1 MIERIQHIG
10 YLVADLDETVAWFEK
25 TFGGKKVGGGPLAI
39 GRNAILRF
47 GQVEVD
53 LIEPADNG
61 NLPKDA
67 LTMHHVG
74 YIVPDI
80 LKEIEELKV
89 KGFKFVAESPSTNVM
104 GQEVL
109 MIDSTTTNGILV
121 HLTENTPRSNTSD
134 FGHGLPIDEI
144 VHAGYLVEDLD
155 STIAW
160 YLEKL
165 DGVHVGGG
173 ATANGG
179 RNAFV
184 NFAQVQVELIEPG
197 DKSTLGGKV
206 QTMDHVGYAVADI
219 NSAIL
224 QCQNRGIR
232 FVGDA
237 PRTNSIGQQVLYFDT
252 ATSRG
257 TRMHLTKLPD

>member
-10 YLVADLDETVAWFEK
+10 YLVADLDETVAWFEN
-25 TFGGKKVGGGPLAI
+25 TFGGKKAGGGPLGI
-39 GRNAILRF
+39 GRNAIFRF

-53 LIEPADNG
+53 LIEPADSG
-61 NLPKDA
+61 DLPKDA

-74 YIVPDI
+74 YIVPNI
-80 LKEIEELKV
+80 LREIEELKV
-89 KGFKFVAESPSTNVM
+89 KGFKFVAEAPSTNVM

-121 HLTENTPRSNTSD
+121 HLTENTPRSNTTE

-160 YLEKL
+160 YTDKL
-165 DGVHVGGG
+165 GGVHVGGG

-184 NFAQVQVELIEPG
+184 NFAKVQVELIEPG
-197 DKSTLGGKV
+197 DKNTLGGKV

-219 NSAIL
+219 NSAML
-224 QCQNRGIR
+224 QCQDRGIR

-257 TRMHLTKLPD
+257 SRMHLTQLPG

>member
-10 YLVADLDETVAWFEK
+10 YLVADLDETVAWFEN
-25 TFGGKKVGGGPLAI
+25 TFGGKKAGGGPLGI
-39 GRNAILRF
+39 GRNAIFRF

-53 LIEPADNG
+53 LIEPADSS

-74 YIVPDI
+74 YMVPDI
-80 LKEIEELKV
+80 LKEIKELTE
-89 KGFKFVAESPSTNVM
+89 KGFKFASEAPSTNVM

-109 MIDSTTTNGILV
+109 MIDPSTNNGILV
-121 HLTENTPRSNTSD
+121 HLTENTPQSNTSD
-134 FGHGLPIDEI
+134 FGHGLPIDKV

-155 STIAW
+155 ATIAW

-184 NFAQVQVELIEPG
+184 NFGQVQVELIERA
-197 DKSTLGGKV
+197 DKSGLDGKLQTL
-206 QTMDHVGYAVADI
+206 DHVGYEVADI

-224 QCQNRGIR
+224 QCKERGIR
-232 FVGDA
+232 FVADA
-237 PRTNSIGQQVLYFDT
+237 ARANSIGQQVLYFDT
-252 ATSRG
+252 ASSRG
-257 TRMHLTKLPD
+257 TRMHLTQLPD